1 MSKFYNVLFL
11 TAAIAF
17 IYRNLLFLP
26 LNLGPDFNFVSYD
39 HFHTYSAHPY
49 LWDSSLNNGFGG
61 YILFTLLFQP
71 YSQFARLWTSS
82 TAEPF
87 LLHKLIFLIPTILF
101 GLIST
106 IYTAYNLFRL
116 TLARV
121 AFVLLYL
128 LNPYIILLISGGQ
141 IGVAIAY
148 AFLPA
153 FFTAWY
159 QLGLRI
165 HHRHQITTLRFV
177 LTALTFPIFLTLDA
191 RLFLLGLVLV
201 IPIYLYLFYLH
212 RRHLL
217 PVFGTSA
224 KLALLSTFFT
234 LLIHAHWLLP
244 AIYLKPVTLP
254 QGYTTTSS
262 AQYFSFTRFA
272 HAFTWSHPN
281 YPQNIFGK
289 VNEIQPAALIF
300 PLFAFLAIRLRPRK
314 LVIFFSLVAIF
325 SSFLAKGTNEPFG
338 QVYIWLFTV
347 VPGFNLFRDSTKF
360 YVLIS
365 LAYAYLIS
373 ISVSEIQHR
382 YHTQHLLT
390 SISHLRSTIL
400 SRFPRTPKISQYRPK
415 VKLKRAK
422 HTFYHRYLRH
432 IYSLSVPILTLLRRI
447 PTLTLFYITTL
458 FFITLAWWPTFS
470 NQIGGTLAYRTY
482 PENYQKLQE
491 FLQSDSQ
498 FGRVLWLPTRELYG
512 YTSLTHPAVNFDLL
526 TRLPTCHPLFCQEL
540 PTYPPE
546 HLFTA
551 QDLAAETDLL
561 LQKLNQPNTEAI
573 FQELAIKY
581 FVLVPDYDKS
591 IYTLDYKPYP
601 QLYEQYRTFLDQ
613 HPSFRQIYSVDNLI
627 LYQTTNSAAFISDR
641 LTSQP
646 IAYQMLSPTH
656 YQIFYNGGVGELQ
669 VSQSYDPR
677 WQLSTAQSTYI
688 AERTSTDT
696 LLFPVNTDPTTF
708 DLRYVGQQYADF
720 GWVISRVSLFFA
732 LIYIAILLSKRQ
744 QT

>member
-17 IYRNLLFLP
+17 IYRNLLFSP
-26 LNLGPDFNFVSYD
+26 LNLGPDFNFVGYD
-39 HFHTYSAHPY
+39 HFRTYSAHPY

-61 YILFTLLFQP
+61 YILFTILFQP
-71 YSQFARLWTSS
+71 YSQFARLWTSI
-82 TAEPF
+82 TTEPF
-87 LLHKLIFLIPTILF
+87 LLHKLIFLIPTILL

-106 IYTAYNLFRL
+106 IYTAHNLFRL
-116 TLARV
+116 MLARV

-141 IGVAIAY
+141 IGVAMAY

-153 FFTAWY
+153 FFTTWY

-165 HHRHQITTLRFV
+165 HHHHRITTLRMV
-177 LTALTFPIFLTLDA
+177 LTTLTFPIFLTLDA
-191 RLFLLGLVLV
+191 RIFLLGLMLV
-201 IPIYLYLFYLH
+201 IPIYLYLFYSH
-212 RRHLL
+212 RRHLQPIL
-217 PVFGTSA
+217 RTAF

-234 LLIHAHWLLP
+234 LLLHAHWLLP
-244 AIYLKPVTLP
+244 AVYLEPVALP

-300 PLFAFLAIRLRPRK
+300 PLLAFLAIRLRPQK
-314 LVIFFSLVAIF
+314 LVIYFSLLAIF
-325 SSFLAKGTNEPFG
+325 TTFLAKGTNEPLG
-338 QVYIWLFTV
+338 QVYASLFTIL
-347 VPGFNLFRDSTKF
+347 PGFNLFRDSTKF

-365 LAYAYLIS
+365 LAYAYLIC
-373 ISVSEIQHR
+373 ISVAEIQHR
-382 YHTQHLLT
+382 YHTQHLLA

-415 VKLKRAK
+415 VRLKRAK
-422 HTFYHRYLRH
+422 HTLFHSYLRR
-432 IYSLSVPILTLLRRI
+432 IRSLSLPILTLLRRI
-447 PTLTLFYITTL
+447 PTAKLYFVTIFLLI
-458 FFITLAWWPTFS
+458 IIAWWPTFS
-470 NQIGGTLAYRTY
+470 NQILGTLGYRTY
-482 PENYQKLQE
+482 PESYKKLQE
-491 FLQSDSQ
+491 LLQADPQ

-512 YTSLTHPAVNFDLL
+512 YTSLTHPAINFDLL
-526 TRLPTCHPLFCQEL
+526 TRLPTCQRLFCHEL

-546 HLFTA
+546 HRFTA
-551 QDLAAETDLL
+551 QDLAAETDML
-561 LQKLNQPNTEAI
+561 LQKLNQPNIEAI
-573 FQELAIKY
+573 FQELSIKY
-581 FVLVPDYDKS
+581 LVLVPDYDQN

-613 HPSFRQIYSVDNLI
+613 HPNLRQIYAADNLI

-656 YQIFYNGGVGELQ
+656 YQIFYNGGVGELH

-688 AERTSTDT
+688 AERTSIDT

-708 DLRYVGQQYADF
+708 DLRYVGQQYADL